1 MQYPL
6 KFSFKKIALT
16 NKVTVEDLNGVTYY
30 FAQQKMFKFKEKI
43 QIYSDE
49 NKTSQ
54 VAEINADRVID
65 FSPVFTITNSDSKV
79 IAQVSRRGK
88 KSIWNANYEILDDQG
103 NAVYNVSE
111 DSPWVKV
118 LNTVLTEIPFLGLI
132 SGYFFN
138 PTYSIRNNNGEVVA
152 TIKKEKS
159 FFEASYILDATNFSE
174 LNQAF
179 PLSSLVVIL
188 RERFR
193 G

>member
-6 KFSFKKIALT
+6 KFSFKKLALT
-16 NKVTVEDLNGVTYY
+16 NKVTVDGLNGATYY
-30 FAQQKMFKFKEKI
+30 FAQQKLFKFKEKI

-49 NKTSQ
+49 NKTKQ
-54 VAEINADRVID
+54 IAEINADRVID
-65 FSPVFTITNSDSKV
+65 YSPILTITDPDSKI
-79 IAQVSRRGK
+79 IAQVSRKGK
-88 KSIWNANYEILDDQG
+88 KSIWNANYEIQDELG
-103 NAVYNVSE
+103 NSIYKVSE

-118 LNTVLTEIPFLGLI
+118 LNTVLTELPFLGLI
-132 SGYFFN
+132 SGYLFN
-138 PTYSIRNNNGEVVA
+138 PTYSVRNVKNEVVA

-159 FFEASYILDATNFSE
+159 FFEASYILEATSPSE

-179 PLSSLVVIL
+179 PMSILVVIL